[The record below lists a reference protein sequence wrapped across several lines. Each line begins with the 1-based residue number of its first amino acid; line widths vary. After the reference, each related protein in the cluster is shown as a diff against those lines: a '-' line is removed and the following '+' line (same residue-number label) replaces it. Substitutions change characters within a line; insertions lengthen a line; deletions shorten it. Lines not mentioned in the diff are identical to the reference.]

1 MMWEECYV
9 GRLRIRLPLVMSH
22 IFMVLSRPALKRV
35 TLSWRSKIVQMKSKW
50 PVIVFR
56 QAEEYFLVRLHTF
69 MVLSALPE
77 TKVLP
82 VLVQSRQRMSLI

>member
-1 MMWEECYV
+1 MWEECSV